1 MFLTYTRTNAIPLAE
16 FGNLTAG
23 HPPFVG
29 QSVTRPVAAR
39 FVRQVQRRYQ
49 QFPQQPVPMGPG
61 LTAGNPPFYGQSVT
75 RPPRAGA
82 AFVRQVARRFRQT
95 SPEWAML
102 DETRPTI
109 PAALLTPTS
118 VPPRLTGKQ
127 ARSFRRPNLPP
138 DYIATVG
145 PGLSA
150 RPPFVGTAAG
160 PRFTQRDFLIRARRY
175 RQPDPRAALSGLTAR
190 TIGSFNGAKLGFL
203 NVQATRTS
211 TNFQITPHRTGIVTV
226 Q

>member
-1 MFLTYTRTNAIPLAE
+1 MLLTYTRTNPVPLAE

-23 HPPFVG
+23 NPPFVG
-29 QSVTRPVAAR
+29 QA
-39 FVRQVQRRYQ
+39 
-49 QFPQQPVPMGPG
+49 
-61 LTAGNPPFYGQSVT
+61 VT
-75 RPPRAGA
+75 RPPACAIRAASAAAVSAISAAAGA
-82 AFVRQVARRFRQT
+82 DGAGADRGQSAVLWTSGDAAAAGGVGVRSPRPRRYRQT

-118 VPPRLTGKQ
+118 VPPRLTGER

-138 DYIATVG
+138 DAVATVG

-160 PRFTQRDFLIRARRY
+160 PRFTQRDFLVQARRY

-190 TIGSFNGAKLGFL
+190 TIGSFSGAKLGFL
-203 NVQATRTS
+203 NVQQHAR
-211 TNFQITPHRTGIVTV
+211 
-226 Q
+226 

>member
-1 MFLTYTRTNAIPLAE
+1 MFLTYSRTNPVPLAE

-23 HPPFVG
+23 HPPF
-29 QSVTRPVAAR
+29 
-39 FVRQVQRRYQ
+39 
-49 QFPQQPVPMGPG
+49 
-61 LTAGNPPFYGQSVT
+61 YGQAVT
-75 RPPRAGA
+75 RPPRAVWG
-82 AFVRQVARRFRQT
+82 FVRQVARRFRQT

-102 DETRPTI
+102 DETQPTI
-109 PAALLTPTS
+109 PAGLLTPTS

-138 DYIATVG
+138 DYMATVG

-150 RPPFVGTAAG
+150 RPPFVGTAIG
-160 PRFTQRDFLIRARRY
+160 PRFTQRDFLVRARRY

-203 NVQATRTS
+203 NVQATRSSTS
-211 TNFQITPHRTGIVTV
+211 FQITPHRTGRVTV
-226 Q
+226 E